1 MTSCQK
7 RHGKNSEAEALD
19 RKKTK
24 DNPSEIPFES
34 ALLRVS
40 HCLTEAEAW
49 AERGSPRRANH
60 LFHLA
65 ESYALQSGYLE
76 LLSLVWAYK
85 VPSISYAAPAT
96 PPSV

>member
-1 MTSCQK
+1 M
-7 RHGKNSEAEALD
+7 GKEE
-19 RKKTK
+19 TQHV
-24 DNPSEIPFES
+24 PFDT

-49 AERGSPRRANH
+49 AESGSLRRAGQ

-76 LLSLVWAYK
+76 LISLVWSYDGC
-85 VPSISYAAPAT
+85 SRSYAAPPRA
-96 PPSV
+96 